1 MRDENPRCMPAEG
14 LLYTSFYFFSRQ
26 SPIDR
31 SPPCKYNTFMDTTNV
46 IITVSGTDQAGIIAK
61 VSSALF
67 SHNINIADISQ
78 TVLSGN
84 FIMMMVADV
93 SSSSI
98 GIADLREK
106 MNELGEKLGVDIHIM
121 HERVFNAMHRI

>member
-1 MRDENPRCMPAEG
+1 
-14 LLYTSFYFFSRQ
+14 
-26 SPIDR
+26 
-31 SPPCKYNTFMDTTNV
+31 MDPTNI
-46 IITVSGTDQAGIIAK
+46 IITVSGTDQTGIIAK

-67 SHNINIADISQ
+67 SYNINIADISQ

-98 GIADLREK
+98 QIAELREK
-106 MNELGEKLGVDIHIM
+106 MNILGEDLGVDIHIM